1 MSSPFFIEP
10 QPEKVGVLFL
20 LERRVRLAARFVAP
34 AFRQA
39 GFFIEP
45 QPEKVGVL
53 LFIGTTCL
61 FRWTLLGAFS
71 YSKKIILAS
80 VLVTISA

>member
-1 MSSPFFIEP
+1 LERRVRLAARFVAPACRQAGFFIEP

-34 AFRQA
+34 ACRQA

-61 FRWTLLGAFS
+61 FR
-71 YSKKIILAS
+71 
-80 VLVTISA
+80 